1 MRPTRGNNMINRYK
15 NLYARRKAAVRKK
28 LLGVGNKPRL
38 TVFRS
43 SQHIYA
49 QIIDV
54 VGGKILASASDLS
67 LKGPE
72 KLTKSGKSTA
82 VGADLAQKAKKV
94 GATKV
99 MFDRGAYKYHGRI
112 KALAE
117 AARKGGL
124 EF

>member
-1 MRPTRGNNMINRYK
+1 MINRYK
-15 NLYARRKAAVRKK
+15 TLNIRRKAAARKK
-28 LLGVGNKPRL
+28 ILGVGNRPRL

-54 VGGKILASASDLS
+54 SGGKILAAGSDLS
-67 LKGPE
+67 LKA
-72 KLTKSGKSTA
+72 KKSG
-82 VGADLAQKAKKV
+82 VV
-94 GATKV
+94 KV
-99 MFDRGAYKYHGRI
+99 MFDRGAYKYHGRV

>member
-1 MRPTRGNNMINRYK
+1 MINRYK
-15 NLYARRKAAVRKK
+15 TINDRRKAAARKK
-28 LLGVGNKPRL
+28 LLGVGNRPRL

-49 QIIDV
+49 QIIDIT
-54 VGGKILASASDLS
+54 GGKILASASDVS

-72 KLTKSGKSTA
+72 KLTKSGKSAA
-82 VGADLAQKAKKV
+82 VGVALAQKAKKAGV
-94 GATKV
+94 VKV
-99 MFDRGAYKYHGRI
+99 MFDRGAYKYHGRV

>member
-1 MRPTRGNNMINRYK
+1 MINRYK
-15 NLYARRKAAVRKK
+15 TLNIRRKAAARKK
-28 LLGVGNKPRL
+28 ILGVGNRPRL

-54 VGGKILASASDLS
+54 SGGKILAAVSDLS
-67 LKGPE
+67 LKSAQ
-72 KLTKSGKSTA
+72 KLSKTAKSIA
-82 VGADLAQKAKKV
+82 VGEAVAQKAKKSGV
-94 GATKV
+94 VKV
-99 MFDRGAYKYHGRI
+99 MFDRGAYKYHGRV

-117 AARKGGL
+117 AARREGL

>member
-1 MRPTRGNNMINRYK
+1 MINRYK
-15 NLYARRKAAVRKK
+15 TINDRRKAAARKK
-28 LLGVGNKPRL
+28 LLGVGNRPRL

-49 QIIDV
+49 QVIDV
-54 VGGKILASASDLS
+54 SGGKILAAASDLS
-67 LKGPE
+67 LKSPH
-72 KLTKSGKSTA
+72 KLSKTAKSIAVGEAVAQKSKKSG
-82 VGADLAQKAKKV
+82 VV
-94 GATKV
+94 KV

-112 KALAE
+112 RALAE

>member
-1 MRPTRGNNMINRYK
+1 MINRYK
-15 NLYARRKAAVRKK
+15 TLNVRRKAAARKK
-28 LLGVGNKPRL
+28 LLGVGNRPRL

-43 SQHIYA
+43 SRHIYA

-54 VGGKILASASDLS
+54 SGGKILASVSDLS
-67 LKGPE
+67 FKSAQ
-72 KLTKSGKSTA
+72 KLPKTAKSIA
-82 VGADLAQKAKKV
+82 VGEAVAQKAKKSGV
-94 GATKV
+94 VKV
-99 MFDRGAYKYHGRI
+99 MFDRGAYKYHGRV

>member
-1 MRPTRGNNMINRYK
+1 MINRYK
-15 NLYARRKAAVRKK
+15 TINDRRKAAARKK
-28 LLGVGNKPRL
+28 LLGVGNRPRL

-54 VGGKILASASDLS
+54 SGGKILAAASDLS
-67 LKGPE
+67 LKSSQ
-72 KLTKSGKSTA
+72 KLSKTAKSIAVGEAVAQKSKKSG
-82 VGADLAQKAKKV
+82 VV
-94 GATKV
+94 KV
-99 MFDRGAYKYHGRI
+99 MFDRGAYKYHGRV
-112 KALAE
+112 KTLAE

>member
-1 MRPTRGNNMINRYK
+1 MINRYK
-15 NLYARRKAAVRKK
+15 TINDRRKAAARKK
-28 LLGVGNKPRL
+28 LLGVGNRPRL

-54 VGGKILASASDLS
+54 AGGKILAAASDLN
-67 LKGPE
+67 LKSSQ
-72 KLTKSGKSTA
+72 KLSKTAKSVA
-82 VGADLAQKAKKV
+82 VGEAVAQKAKKSGV
-94 GATKV
+94 VKV

>member
-1 MRPTRGNNMINRYK
+1 MINRYK
-15 NLYARRKAAVRKK
+15 TLNARRKAAARKK
-28 LLGVGNKPRL
+28 LLGVGNRPRL

-49 QIIDV
+49 QVIEV
-54 VGGKILASASDLS
+54 SGGKILASASDLN
-67 LKGPE
+67 LKSPQ
-72 KLTKSGKSTA
+72 KLSKIAKSMA
-82 VGADLAQKAKKV
+82 VGEAVAQKAKKSGV
-94 GATKV
+94 VKV

>member
-1 MRPTRGNNMINRYK
+1 MINRYK
-15 NLYARRKAAVRKK
+15 TINDRRKTAARKK
-28 LLGVGNKPRL
+28 LLGVGNRPRL

-43 SQHIYA
+43 PQHIYA

-54 VGGKILASASDLS
+54 SGGNILAAASDLS
-67 LKGPE
+67 LKSSQ
-72 KLTKSGKSTA
+72 KLSKTAKSIA
-82 VGADLAQKAKKV
+82 VGAAVAQKAKKSGV
-94 GATKV
+94 VKV

>member
-1 MRPTRGNNMINRYK
+1 MINRYK
-15 NLYARRKAAVRKK
+15 TINDRRKAAARKK
-28 LLGVGNKPRL
+28 LLGVGNRPRL

-54 VGGKILASASDLS
+54 SGGKILAAVSDLG
-67 LKGPE
+67 LKSAQ
-72 KLTKSGKSTA
+72 KLSKTAKSIA
-82 VGADLAQKAKKV
+82 VGVAVAQKAKKSGV
-94 GATKV
+94 VKV
-99 MFDRGAYKYHGRI
+99 MFDRGAYKYHGRV

>member
-1 MRPTRGNNMINRYK
+1 MMKRYK
-15 NLYARRKAAVRKK
+15 TIHDRRKAAARKK
-28 LLGVGNKPRL
+28 LLGVGNRPRL

-49 QIIDV
+49 QVIDIS
-54 VGGKILASASDLS
+54 GGKILASASDLS
-67 LKGPE
+67 LKSSQ
-72 KLTKSGKSTA
+72 KLSKTAKSIA
-82 VGADLAQKAKKV
+82 VGAALAQKAKKS
-94 GATKV
+94 GAVKV

>member
-1 MRPTRGNNMINRYK
+1 MINRYK
-15 NLYARRKAAVRKK
+15 TLNIRRKAAARKK
-28 LLGVGNKPRL
+28 LLGVGNRPRL

-49 QIIDV
+49 QVIDIV
-54 VGGKILASASDLS
+54 NGKILASASDLN
-67 LKGPE
+67 LKNSE
-72 KLTKSGKSTA
+72 KSTKTVKAIA
-82 VGADLAQKAKKV
+82 VGEVLAQKAKKSGV
-94 GATKV
+94 VKV
-99 MFDRGAYKYHGRI
+99 MFDRGAYKYHGRV